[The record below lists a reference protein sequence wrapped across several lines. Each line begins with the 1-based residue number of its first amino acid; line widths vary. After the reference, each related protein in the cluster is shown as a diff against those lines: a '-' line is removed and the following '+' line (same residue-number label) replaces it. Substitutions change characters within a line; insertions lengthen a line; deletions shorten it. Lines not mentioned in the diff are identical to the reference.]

1 VADGDGANARW
12 DWIGRATT
20 QGRPYVLA
28 PTYRRG
34 ERLNF
39 GGIMLTNEQF
49 YDRLARLYD
58 TMNDWP
64 ARLAFEGP
72 FIRRLLDEHHAGSV
86 LDAACGTGQHALAL
100 QEWGYQATGADAS
113 QEMIRRAQANA
124 SARGLG
130 TPFHL
135 ARFAELPDFVASS
148 FDAVLCLG
156 NSLPHVTTD
165 PELEASLQGML
176 RVLRPGGLLLLH
188 NLNYDRRWVE
198 RPRFMKLD
206 SGIVDG
212 REVLIWRLADYNES
226 GIVFHTAL
234 FERDETGRWEVHVD
248 STPQKPLFSAP
259 LQDLLRR
266 LGCDNIRAFGS
277 LHGEPFVA
285 SQSGDLVLACTSQA
299 AVG

>member
-1 VADGDGANARW
+1 
-12 DWIGRATT
+12 
-20 QGRPYVLA
+20 
-28 PTYRRG
+28 
-34 ERLNF
+34 
-39 GGIMLTNEQF
+39 MLTNEQF
-49 YDRLARLYD
+49 YDRLARFYD

-72 FIRRLLDEHHAGSV
+72 FIRRLLEDCHAGSI

-100 QEWGYQATGADAS
+100 QEAGYRVTGADAS
-113 QEMIRRAQANA
+113 QQMVRQAEANA
-124 SARGLG
+124 TARGL
-130 TPFHL
+130 TVPFHT
-135 ARFAELPDFVASS
+135 ARFAELPDLFGPS

-206 SGIVDG
+206 SGVVDG
-212 REVLIWRLADYNES
+212 REVLVWRLADYTEA
-226 GIVFHTAL
+226 GIIFHTAL
-234 FERDETGRWEVHVD
+234 FERGESGRWEVHVD
-248 STPQKPLFSAP
+248 STPQKPLFNRP

-266 LGCDNIRAFGS
+266 LGCVDIRAFGN
-277 LHGEPFVA
+277 LQGELFVA
-285 SQSGDLVLACTSQA
+285 NQSGDLVLACTR
-299 AVG
+299 G